1 MSTIIRLTFLEMRK
15 KKILYLT
22 LIFTVIFLALYG
34 TAAKYAYQSFEAN
47 TSDAVIRLTFINQ
60 FISMGMYVAG
70 FIISFLSIFSSVG
83 AISSEIES
91 GTYDAVL
98 SKPIARYEIV
108 LGRFI
113 GILLMLIPYVTFL
126 YLSIIGVNVF
136 FGKGVVVNF
145 TFQAIVKSLL
155 TLYLLPLV
163 LTSIGIF
170 LSCSMST
177 MASGVIV
184 VILYFCAMIGGILE
198 KMSFFITVE
207 TAKSVMSN
215 IGIATSLIMPS
226 DVIYRK
232 VSSLLFTTKSGL
244 NLNMENMVGGNTQ
257 PSSFMMGYVILYIV
271 VMIILAL
278 RKFQKR
284 DL

>member
-1 MSTIIRLTFLEMRK
+1 MRTIIRLTFLEMKK

-22 LIFTVIFLALYG
+22 LGFTVIFLALYG
-34 TAAKYAYQSFEAN
+34 TAASYAYKSLPTDN
-47 TSDAVIRLTFINQ
+47 MVVRVGILSQ
-60 FISMGMYVAG
+60 FLSMGLYVAG
-70 FIISFLSIFSSVG
+70 FIIAFLAIFSSCG

-113 GILLMLIPYVTFL
+113 GILLILIPYVTFL
-126 YLSIIGVNVF
+126 YLSIIGLNVF

-145 TFQAIVKSLL
+145 AFEAIVKSLL
-155 TLYLLPLV
+155 TIYLLPIV

-177 MASGVIV
+177 MASGVIL
-184 VILYFCAMIGGILE
+184 VILYFCAMIGGFLE
-198 KMSFFITVE
+198 KISLFITQQV
-207 TAKSVMSN
+207 AKSVMSN
-215 IGIATSLIMPS
+215 IGIVTSLIMPS

-232 VSSLLFTTKSGL
+232 VSSILFTTKSGL
-244 NLNMENMVGGNTQ
+244 NLNLENMVGGDIQ
-257 PSSFMMGYVILYIV
+257 PSSFMMGYVIVYIIV
-271 VMIILAL
+271 IVILAL

>member
-1 MSTIIRLTFLEMRK
+1 MRTIIRLTFLEMKK

-22 LIFTVIFLALYG
+22 LILTVIFLALYG
-34 TAAKYAYQSFEAN
+34 VAAKYAYKSLPTDNAI
-47 TSDAVIRLTFINQ
+47 VRLGVVNQ
-60 FISMGMYVAG
+60 FLSMGMYVAG
-70 FIISFLSIFSSVG
+70 FIIAFLAIFSSCG

-98 SKPIARYEIV
+98 AKPIARYEIV

-113 GILLMLIPYVTFL
+113 GILLILIPYVTLL

-136 FGKGVVVNF
+136 CGKGVVVNF
-145 TFQAIVKSLL
+145 AFQSIVKSLL
-155 TLYLLPLV
+155 TLYLLPVV

-170 LSCSMST
+170 LSCSTST
-177 MASGVIV
+177 MASGVIL
-184 VILYFCAMIGGILE
+184 VILYFCGMIGGFLE
-198 KMSFFITVE
+198 KISFFLTDQV
-207 TAKSVMSN
+207 AKSVTSN
-215 IGIATSLIMPS
+215 IGIVTSLIMPS

-244 NLNMENMVGGNTQ
+244 NLNMENMLGGDIQ
-257 PSSFMMGYVILYIV
+257 PSFFMMGYVVVYSI